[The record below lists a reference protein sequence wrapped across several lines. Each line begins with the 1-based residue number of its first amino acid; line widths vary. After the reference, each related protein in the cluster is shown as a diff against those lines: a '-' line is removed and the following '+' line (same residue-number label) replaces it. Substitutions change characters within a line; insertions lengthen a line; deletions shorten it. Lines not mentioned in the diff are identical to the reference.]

1 MPIEPNTFFLNLI
14 LGAAACV
21 SAVTGFG
28 YALIAIPFLV
38 LLVSPSVAVP
48 VVLISANPLAIVL
61 IWGCYREMTPRRI
74 LHLLLFALIGM
85 PIGVHGLATLP
96 AATTQTIIGCTTI
109 ASALI
114 LLVRRGEPLVKE
126 GPAKAVAGLLS
137 GLIGG
142 ASGMTGPPVV
152 LLGLKQRWE
161 HKGFRADLIGYFF
174 LLHASMVVVFGQV
187 GLLGGDALTLTAKGV
202 PGVVVGVA
210 LGLWLKRRVD
220 SASYRRLAIGLVAV
234 GGISATLLM

>member
-14 LGAAACV
+14 LGVAACV

-61 IWGCYREMTPRRI
+61 IWGCYRQMSPRRI
-74 LHLLLFALIGM
+74 LYLLVFALIGM
-85 PIGVHGLATLP
+85 PLGVHTLASLP

-114 LLVRRGEPLVKE
+114 LMVRSGEPFAKE
-126 GPAKAVAGLLS
+126 GLVKAVAGLLS

-142 ASGMTGPPVV
+142 VSGMTGPPVV
-152 LLGLKQRWE
+152 LLGLKQKWE
-161 HKGFRADLIGYFF
+161 HKAFRADLIGYFF
-174 LLHASMVVVFGQV
+174 LLHASMVVAFGQV
-187 GLLGGDALTLTAKGV
+187 GLLSGEALILTAKGL
-202 PGVVVGVA
+202 PGVLVGVA
-210 LGLWLKRRVD
+210 LGLWLKRHVD
-220 SASYRRLAIGLVAV
+220 STSYRRLAIALVAV
-234 GGISATLLM
+234 GGISATLLR